1 MTLSLRFRKL
11 RHIDPVLSLSALGLL
26 GLGTVMVYSSSSLVA
41 ADRFGDNLYYLK
53 HQLMYAIL
61 GLAVMGT
68 LFFINIRGL
77 RKLALP
83 ALGLVALALAVT
95 ALTSAGVSV
104 KSATR
109 WLTIGGITVQPSE
122 FAKPLIVL
130 YIASYLSKRGEGIRD
145 FRKGLLPLL
154 LTLGI
159 LLLLILK
166 QPDFGTCVVIAV
178 TAFLMLFMGR
188 ARLWHLAALALG
200 GLTSGYCLILGAA
213 YRRRRLLAFM
223 DPWKD
228 PAGSGF
234 QIIQSFVAFHRGG
247 IVGAGLGDGIQKLQ
261 YLPEAHTDFI
271 FSVIAEELGVWGSI
285 GVIVLFL
292 FLVVRGLQLALRIRE
307 PFASELAYG
316 LTVMIGVQALMN
328 IAVVMGLI
336 PTKGLTLPL
345 VSYGGSSLVATMAA
359 VGILLSLASTVSL
372 SSKMAR
378 KVEA

>member
-1 MTLSLRFRKL
+1 MTTPPRLRKL
-11 RHIDPVLSLSALGLL
+11 RHIDPVLFLSALALL

-53 HQLMYAIL
+53 HHLAYAAL
-61 GLAVMGT
+61 GFAAMGT
-68 LFFINIRGL
+68 LFFVNIRGL
-77 RKLALP
+77 RRLALP
-83 ALGLVALALAVT
+83 ALGLAALALAVT
-95 ALTSAGVSV
+95 ALTSAGVSA

-109 WLTIGGITVQPSE
+109 WLSIGGITVQPAE

-130 YIASYLSKRGEGIRD
+130 YIASYLSRRGEGIRD
-145 FRKGLLPLL
+145 FRRGLLPLL
-154 LTLGI
+154 VTLGI
-159 LLLLILK
+159 LFLLILR
-166 QPDFGTCVVIAV
+166 QPDFGTCVVIAA
-178 TAFLMLFMGR
+178 TAFLMLFVGR
-188 ARLWHLAALALG
+188 ARLWHMAAL
-200 GLTSGYCLILGAA
+200 GLSSMGAGLVLIQGAA
-213 YRRRRLLAFM
+213 YRRRRLLAFL

-234 QIIQSFVAFHRGG
+234 QIIQSFVAFNRGG
-247 IVGAGLGDGIQKLQ
+247 MVGAGLGDGAQKLL

-271 FSVIAEELGVWGSI
+271 FSVIAEELGIWGSI
-285 GVIVLFL
+285 GVIILFL

-316 LTVMIGVQALMN
+316 LTVMIGIQALMN
-328 IAVVMGLI
+328 MAVVMGLT

-345 VSYGGSSLVATMAA
+345 VSYGGSSLVATMAS

-372 SSKMAR
+372 SKKMAR